1 MIYVNNAEKSSSN
14 WSTPDFMPLKASG
27 VPGCV
32 HGRWC
37 WGPTGDPL
45 SPGVGSVQVTIVELA
60 DTGSHGHATCH
71 LQQVSLP
78 GVSINH
84 NAPGCHVL
92 FSEVEGLCVGRDHT

>member
-1 MIYVNNAEKSSSN
+1 MQRDQQTQCAAQIDTFRDIAMRTK
-14 WSTPDFMPLKASG
+14 LQACQG
-27 VPGCV
+27 V
-32 HGRWC
+32 C

-45 SPGVGSVQVTIVELA
+45 SPGVGSVQVTIVEIA
-60 DTGSHGHATCH
+60 DTGSHRHATC
-71 LQQVSLP
+71 LPQQVSLP